1 MTHTVGTHFLTTREA
16 AHSRSRLVAL
26 VSGEEWFSGTPTPRG
41 VSLLI
46 RAPATMNMD
55 FSQVTSVNYSYLFR
69 CPVSK
74 YTHSLSMQILG
85 GHNLLSTEK
94 ERRHSPLPEEGIMGY
109 FLKQFCPFHLGKA
122 RRHPDERKN
131 CFVFFKS
138 GKSIALLFFDLLFSG
153 ENGFQM
159 YWLF

>member
-16 AHSRSRLVAL
+16 ARSRSRLVAL

-55 FSQVTSVNYSYLFR
+55 FTQVTSVNYSYLFR

-74 YTHSLSMQILG
+74 YTHNLSMQILG

-94 ERRHSPLPEEGIMGY
+94 ERRHSPSPEEGSHGLL
-109 FLKQFCPFHLGKA
+109 LKTILPL
-122 RRHPDERKN
+122 PPWE
-131 CFVFFKS
+131 S
-138 GKSIALLFFDLLFSG
+138 
-153 ENGFQM
+153 
-159 YWLF
+159 